1 MGPNG
6 AGKTT
11 LLKLILGEIAPDS
24 GKLRQGTKIQ
34 VAYFDQMRQALDLDA
49 SLEDFISP
57 GSEWIEIGNQRKHV
71 KSYLQDFLF
80 SPGRAH
86 SPIRSLS
93 GGERNRLLLARLFAR
108 PANVLVLDEPTND
121 LDIDT
126 LELLEELLQNYD
138 GTVFIVSHDRTFL
151 DEVVTNTLVYE
162 GDGHW
167 REYVGG
173 VQDWL
178 QQSRRAMALNAGSPI
193 DSVATQ
199 PAATSQTAV
208 QAAPPTRTEPAPP
221 PTKKTKLSFKE
232 QRELEGLPALIESLE
247 REQNELNHLLADGQL
262 FAQDHVKAAQLG
274 LRIEAIESEL
284 MQALQRWETLG
295 NR

>member
-1 MGPNG
+1 M
-6 AGKTT
+6 
-11 LLKLILGEIAPDS
+11 
-24 GKLRQGTKIQ
+24 
-34 VAYFDQMRQALDLDA
+34 
-49 SLEDFISP
+49 
-57 GSEWIEIGNQRKHV
+57 
-71 KSYLQDFLF
+71 
-80 SPGRAH
+80 
-86 SPIRSLS
+86 
-93 GGERNRLLLARLFAR
+93 
-108 PANVLVLDEPTND
+108 
-121 LDIDT
+121 
-126 LELLEELLQNYD
+126 LEELLQNYD

-151 DEVVTNTLVYE
+151 DEVVTNTLVFE

-193 DSVATQ
+193 DSVAIQTT
-199 PAATSQTAV
+199 AAP
-208 QAAPPTRTEPAPP
+208 QAAAKTRTEPAPP

-232 QRELEGLPALIESLE
+232 QRELEGLPALVESLE
-247 REQNELNHLLADGQL
+247 REQNELNLLLADGQL
-262 FAQDHVKAAQLG
+262 FVQDHVKAAQLG

>member
-1 MGPNG
+1 
-6 AGKTT
+6 
-11 LLKLILGEIAPDS
+11 
-24 GKLRQGTKIQ
+24 
-34 VAYFDQMRQALDLDA
+34 
-49 SLEDFISP
+49 
-57 GSEWIEIGNQRKHV
+57 
-71 KSYLQDFLF
+71 
-80 SPGRAH
+80 
-86 SPIRSLS
+86 
-93 GGERNRLLLARLFAR
+93 LFAR

-151 DEVVTNTLVYE
+151 DEVVTNTLVFE

-193 DSVATQ
+193 DSVTTQATTT
-199 PAATSQTAV
+199 PPEKSTPQTRAE
-208 QAAPPTRTEPAPP
+208 PTQS
-221 PTKKTKLSFKE
+221 PTKKNKLSFKE

-262 FAQDHVKAAQLG
+262 FAQDHVQAAQLG